1 MAARLGHQEASRL
14 QSKGVR
20 PISAD
25 DAFASLEQALASQ
38 MPEVAIVSVDWQ
50 VLAKHDDA
58 VTYRAW
64 WEKLAGSGVKE
75 IGRQPPSVL
84 LQLKALDSGRR
95 EVLLDH
101 VRGSA
106 SRVLGFGS
114 EIEIEADRPLREFGL
129 DSLAAV
135 ELRNAL
141 SRSMDCKLPATL
153 AFDHPTVN
161 AIASYLERLLFPDEA
176 SVSSS
181 TRAEELIRQLSEDE
195 AETLLLAELNVTS
208 GQT

>member
-1 MAARLGHQEASRL
+1 L
-14 QSKGVR
+14 
-20 PISAD
+20 SA
-25 DAFASLEQALASQ
+25 LEPALASQ
-38 MPEVAIVSVDWQ
+38 MAEIAVVSVDWR
-50 VLAKHDDA
+50 VSATHDDTVA
-58 VTYRAW
+58 SRVL
-64 WEKLAGSGVKE
+64 WEKLSDSGVME
-75 IGRQPPSVL
+75 NRRPPSVL

-106 SRVLGFGS
+106 LRVLGFDG

-129 DSLAAV
+129 DSLASV

-141 SRSMDCKLPATL
+141 SRSMDCKLPVTL

-161 AIASYLERLLFPDEA
+161 AIASYLERILFPDEA
-176 SVSSS
+176 NVSSS
-181 TRAEELIRQLSEDE
+181 TRGEELIRQLSEDE
-195 AETLLLAELNVTS
+195 AETLLLAELNATS